1 MHRIATLIF
10 AICICTAATA
20 QNPALH
26 RSPAPSHRLRTPA
39 GNPFL
44 LIDYPGQMAAQSP
57 FSINDSGKIVGFYN
71 LSDTAANGYGLVGK
85 SFRDL
90 SYPGSPLSV
99 PYGINK
105 HNQVV
110 GFYCLTET
118 CDTGHAYTWKAGVF
132 TSFDYPGASN
142 YTSAN
147 AINGAGDIVGSYQT
161 PDYVFH
167 GFLEHNGT
175 FTSFDAPGA
184 GYLTQPT
191 GINNA
196 GTIVG
201 FIQDS
206 NDFDHAFILQNGVFT
221 NADYPGSV
229 ACELDGI
236 NDAGD
241 MVGEFTN
248 DLQTWHGFV
257 LSGGTY
263 TLIDA
268 PFPGT
273 TFTAPYSINN
283 QHQIVGGYGSSVY
296 EFGFLTTY

>member
-1 MHRIATLIF
+1 MPRIATLVA
-10 AICICTAATA
+10 AILISVAATA
-20 QNPALH
+20 QTPALH
-26 RSPAPSHRLRTPA
+26 RSPRPARPAHAPA

-44 LIDYPGQMAAQSP
+44 LIDYPGQIASQSP

-110 GFYCLTET
+110 GFYCDDEA
-118 CDTGHAYTWKAGVF
+118 CDTGHAYTWKNGVF
-132 TSFDYPGASN
+132 TSFDYPGASH

-147 AINGAGDIVGSYQT
+147 GINAAGDIVGSYQT
-161 PDYVFH
+161 SDYIDH
-167 GFLEHNGT
+167 GFVEHNGA

-191 GINNA
+191 GINQS

-201 FIQDS
+201 FIQDA
-206 NDFDHAFILQNGVFT
+206 NGFDHAFILQNGVFT
-221 NADYPGSV
+221 SADYPGSV
-229 ACELDGI
+229 ACEITGI
-236 NDAGD
+236 NDNGD
-241 MVGEFTN
+241 MVGSYTT
-248 DLQTWHGFV
+248 DTSTWHGFV
-257 LSGGTY
+257 LSGGVY
-263 TLIDA
+263 TVFDA

-273 TFTAPYSINN
+273 TFTEPYSINN
-283 QHQIVGGYGSSVY
+283 QRQIVGGYGSSVY
-296 EFGFLTTY
+296 EFGFLTTF